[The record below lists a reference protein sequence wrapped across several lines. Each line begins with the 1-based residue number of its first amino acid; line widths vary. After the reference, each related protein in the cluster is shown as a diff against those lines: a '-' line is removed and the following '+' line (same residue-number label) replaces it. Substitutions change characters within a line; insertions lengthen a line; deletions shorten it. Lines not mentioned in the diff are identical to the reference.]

1 MPFYLDFDSTKKLR
15 DKMLAKTLDPVYG
28 KSPSPKTFTKQNYI
42 VENLNEFPNILQPE
56 VDTNRSKDLATVST
70 SNIFKP
76 KEYSVT
82 DTLSDLPRRANLSLY
97 PYFVKS
103 DENLISIM
111 STDTY
116 NNESELFKFA
126 AKYIRKDPNG
136 PVLARIQQNLY
147 VATTAK
153 LRIADA
159 LGGNLT
165 TLQAIIRGRQPL
177 VEGNNSVTV
186 SSSLVGKGID
196 FLGTVAGTQLPWST
210 ISGDYLTNPRNP
222 VNVRPTNVS
231 QGVKIWQD
239 LTGVLGSVIGIQRRP
254 LPTRK
259 PSDLLIENTG
269 NATLGSL
276 YDNLSYNR
284 YAPNYTTT
292 ARSQQSTKLFNFPN
306 QVAQGIKTALGL
318 EAPNSSAYIGD
329 DRALDVRTAT
339 TDIFSGRPV
348 RSAYYLSLMFDPV
361 SAELFHTDRNVM
373 NQGRLDGNLT
383 WISSKTLNKYN
394 KENIADSLST
404 KYNFREDSI
413 LYTTQDMLNSVPDTG
428 GGALSHISHVLDQTS
443 KFFVDGGTMLS
454 RGNAVK
460 YTLNGRDVGAEFA
473 RVWTKDRPYHL
484 YKDSAPYIDD
494 ISAPYY
500 SGGTGN
506 YYRRKNIRR
515 YDGSVLDN
523 TWNLNIAPNSDG
535 GKDFKESTNIS
546 KKGDGFYAKKYM
558 LSIENLAWKN
568 TNLPGFT
575 INDLP
580 FSERGSNGGRVMWF
594 PPYDVKV
601 NEVSTATWER
611 NNFLGRPEPIYTYQ
625 NTERSATLSFKIVV
639 DHPSV
644 LNLLVK
650 EHFKTM
656 SDEQADNY
664 INSFFAGVKDVDFYS
679 LIRRYANLDNSDIS
693 TIKNYLD
700 SNGDPNQLN
709 RYNVGVN
716 PKVAINP
723 ENSNNSNKVNFNVVL
738 NYDNDTPIAS
748 DQEFNSGNSYD
759 KLLVLSSDVTNTTS
773 KLGGA
778 IDTIT
783 SLPDSVTKKSDRLIL
798 FGSENATNDSKSKV
812 INNVTD
818 LLNNNMTNYNNL
830 NNELLTLKT
839 NLTNNSI
846 NDDVLLSIGS
856 TSSSTSDIDGIYNF
870 KLSIRRS
877 HSVLLTIINKINNGT
892 QSSSTILSK
901 YWKATDA
908 STDAAGFEHYAL
920 NVTIPLTELG
930 YANNNN
936 DLIVRTINYGE
947 KVQNNGV
954 DCSAINFT
962 NSNLKRFAPVM
973 YGCRSSSVK
982 LNYSKKTTSKTDT
995 GSSTATP
1002 SQLLIKNNQAQ
1013 NNRPPLETMKK
1024 IITKTLSE
1032 QYYFKVLKEGSPFI
1046 YDSLRE
1052 KLKYFHP
1059 SFHSMTPEGLNS
1071 RLTFLQQCLRP
1082 GDTIPVKG
1090 VADVSDLGA
1099 RNTTFG
1105 PPPICVLRIGDF
1117 YHSKVVIRDL
1127 NINFDD
1133 GGWDLNPEGI
1143 GVQPML
1149 ASVQMQLNFIGGQGL
1164 EKPVERLQNAL
1175 SSNFYGNTEM
1185 YDERSISTATSMALT
1200 GTTAFSKEF
1209 LDSLNNQIVK
1219 LAETKTSNG
1228 TPKLVEGKYLGTLLE
1243 KGPLGTLDYTPIINS
1258 IYNDTSNYLST
1269 YEQLCNTIITKYGTY
1284 LVYVMLHPDNRK
1296 IESYD
1301 VSSPSGNVNLKL
1313 FSYINKA
1320 DYNTRI
1326 QTDRN
1331 RLKSYLDEYDISNIL
1346 NYAEFI
1352 TDENT
1357 LSTIDQNVNAFLLP
1371 LINDKFDEVD
1381 RYDFSAIEKIRNS
1394 LIKNLDILN
1403 YIVDNE
1409 YDVKISGITAY
1420 SATLESF
1427 SGDTFYN
1434 AYGDCVTY
1442 INNNR
1447 DKMYEKL
1454 TTNTSI
1460 TNDVGLLLGSLFYDK
1475 VDNIMDIIKSYLNLG
1490 DEDDTIVKIRKNIS
1504 KILVQSDET
1513 IKFKFSKIPNKKNEK
1528 TYSYNISVINDTA
1541 QTETIKLLFSKNNE
1555 PIDKLN
1561 YYRNE

>member
-1 MPFYLDFDSTKKLR
+1 MPYYLDFDSTKNFR
-15 DKMLAKTLDPVYG
+15 DKLLAKTLDPVYG
-28 KSPSPKTFTKQNYI
+28 KSPSPKTFTKQDYI
-42 VENLNEFPNILQPE
+42 VQNLNDFSNILLPE
-56 VDTNRSKDLATVST
+56 VDTNRPNDLATLST

-82 DTLSDLPRRANLSLY
+82 DTLRDLPRRANLNLY

-116 NNESELFKFA
+116 DTESELFKFA
-126 AKYIRKDPNG
+126 AKYIKKDPNG

-147 VATTAK
+147 TATTAK

-165 TLQAIIRGRQPL
+165 TLQAIIRGREPL
-177 VEGNNSVTV
+177 VEGNNKVTV

-196 FLGTVAGTQLPWST
+196 FLGTVAGSQLPWST

-222 VNVRPTNVS
+222 INVRPTKVS
-231 QGVKIWQD
+231 NATKIWQD
-239 LTGVLGSVIGIQRRP
+239 LTGVLGSVIGIERRP

-269 NATLGSL
+269 NSTLARL
-276 YDNLSYNR
+276 YDALTYNK

-292 ARSQQSTKLFNFPN
+292 GRSQQSSKLFNFPN
-306 QVAQGIKTALGL
+306 QVGQGIKNLLGL
-318 EAPNSSAYIGD
+318 EAPDGVAYIGD

-339 TDIFSGRPV
+339 SDLISGRKV
-348 RSAYYLSLMFDPV
+348 RSSYYLSVMFDSV
-361 SAELFHTDRNVM
+361 SAELFHTDKNFM
-373 NQGRLDGNLT
+373 DQGKLGGNLT

-394 KENIADSLST
+394 KDNIVDSLST
-404 KYNFREDSI
+404 KYDFREDSI

-460 YTLNGRDVGAEFA
+460 YTLNGKDVGAEFA

-484 YKDSAPYIDD
+484 YKDSAPYTDD
-494 ISAPYY
+494 ITAPYY

-515 YDGSVLDN
+515 YDGSVMDS

-535 GKDFKESTNIS
+535 GKDFKESTNIF

-568 TNLPGFT
+568 THLPGYT
-575 INDLP
+575 INDLSY
-580 FSERGSNGGRVMWF
+580 SERGSNGGRVMWF

-679 LIRRYANLDNSDIS
+679 LIRTYANLDTSDIS

-716 PKVAINP
+716 PKTIINP
-723 ENSNNSNKVNFNVVL
+723 ENSDNSDKVNFNVVL
-738 NYDNDTPIAS
+738 NYDNNAPLVAE
-748 DQEFNSGNSYD
+748 QEFISGLSYD
-759 KLLVLSSDVTNTTS
+759 GSFLLSLDSASVTS
-773 KLGGA
+773 KLGSA
-778 IDTIT
+778 IDSIT
-783 SLPDSVTKKSDRLIL
+783 SSPESDKKKNDRQTL
-798 FGSENATNDSKSKV
+798 FGSPNATNDSKNN
-812 INNVTD
+812 ILNNVTD
-818 LLNNNMTNYNNL
+818 LLNKNTTNYNNFR
-830 NNELLTLKT
+830 NELTTLKT
-839 NLTNNSI
+839 NLG
-846 NDDVLLSIGS
+846 NDSVKDDILVSIGS
-856 TSSSTSDIDGIYNF
+856 TSSNTSDSDGTYNF

-877 HSVLLTIINKINNGT
+877 YSVLLSIINGIKNNS
-892 QSSSTILSK
+892 QSAATILSK
-901 YWKATDA
+901 YWKMSDA
-908 STDAAGFEHYAL
+908 SAEPAGFERYGI
-920 NVTIPLTELG
+920 NVTIPLKELG
-930 YANNNN
+930 YTNNNN
-936 DLIVRTINYGE
+936 EIIVRTISYGE

-954 DCSAINFT
+954 DCSSINF
-962 NSNLKRFAPVM
+962 NEPDLKRFAPVM
-973 YGCRSSSVK
+973 YGCRTSSVK
-982 LNYSKKTTSKTDT
+982 LNYSKNTTSKTT
-995 GSSTATP
+995 GNGTATP
-1002 SQLLIKNNQAQ
+1002 SQLLIRNNQGQ

-1032 QYYFKVLKEGSPFI
+1032 QYYFKVLKEGNPFV

-1090 VADVSDLGA
+1090 VADISDIGA

-1200 GTTAFSKEF
+1200 GTTSFSKEF
-1209 LDSLNNQIVK
+1209 LDSLNNQVVK
-1219 LAETKTSNG
+1219 LAETKNSNG
-1228 TPKLVEGKYLGTLLE
+1228 TPKYVEGKYLGTLLTTSE
-1243 KGPLGTLDYTPIINS
+1243 LGTLDYTPIINS
-1258 IYNDTSNYLST
+1258 IYNDTSNYFST
-1269 YEQLCNTIITKYGTY
+1269 YEQLCNTIISKYGSYFAY
-1284 LVYVMLHPDNRK
+1284 LMLHPNNRK

-1301 VSSPSGNVNLKL
+1301 VSTPSGLVNLNL

-1320 DYNTRI
+1320 DYNTRV

-1331 RLKSYLDEYDISNIL
+1331 SLKSYIEEYDISTIL
-1346 NYAEFI
+1346 NYDEII
-1352 TDENT
+1352 TDKNL
-1357 LSTIDQNVNAFLLP
+1357 LSTIDQNVNLFLIP
-1371 LINDKFDEVD
+1371 YINDKFDEID
-1381 RYDFSAIEKIRNS
+1381 RYDFSSIEKIRYN
-1394 LIKNLDILN
+1394 LIKNLDSLN
-1403 YIVDNE
+1403 YIIDNAA
-1409 YDVKISGITAY
+1409 DVKLSGITAY
-1420 SATLESF
+1420 SSTLSSF

-1442 INNNR
+1442 INDNR

-1454 TTNTSI
+1454 TNTGL
-1460 TNDVGLLLGSLFYDK
+1460 TENVGKILGDLFYDK
-1475 VDNIMDIIKSYLNLG
+1475 VENIMDIIKAYLDLG
-1490 DEDDTIVKIRKNIS
+1490 DEDDTISKIRKNIS
-1504 KILVQSDET
+1504 EILVQSDDA
-1513 IKFKFSKIPNKKNEK
+1513 IKFKFGKTPVKKNEK
-1528 TYSYNISVINDTA
+1528 TYSYNISVTNLVNP
-1541 QTETIKLLFSKNNE
+1541 QTETMKLLFSKSNQPTN
-1555 PIDKLN
+1555 KLN

>member
-1 MPFYLDFDSTKKLR
+1 MPFYLDFDSTKRIR

-28 KSPSPKTFTKQNYI
+28 RSPSPKTFTKQNYI
-42 VENLNEFPNILQPE
+42 VQNQNEFSNILLPD
-56 VDTNRSKDLATVST
+56 VDTNRPKDLGDISR

-76 KEYSVT
+76 KQYSVT
-82 DTLSDLPRRANLSLY
+82 ETLRDIPRRANLNLY

-111 STDTY
+111 STDTFDS
-116 NNESELFKFA
+116 ESELFKFA

-147 VATTAK
+147 TATVAK
-153 LRIADA
+153 VRIADA
-159 LGGNLT
+159 LSGNLT

-177 VEGNNSVTV
+177 VEGNNSITA

-222 VNVRPTNVS
+222 INVRPTNVS
-231 QGVKIWQD
+231 NATKIWQD
-239 LTGVLGSVIGIQRRP
+239 LTGVLGSVIGIDRRP

-269 NATLGSL
+269 NATLARL
-276 YDNLSYNR
+276 YDALTYNK

-292 ARSQQSTKLFNFPN
+292 ARSQQSSRLFNFPN
-306 QVAQGIKTALGL
+306 QVAQGIKTLIGS
-318 EAPNSSAYIGD
+318 EAPRGGAYIGD

-339 TDIFSGRPV
+339 SDIFSGRKV
-348 RSAYYLSLMFDPV
+348 RSSYYLSLMFDSV
-361 SAELFHTDRNVM
+361 SAELFHTDRNFM
-373 NQGRLDGNLT
+373 DQGRLDGNLT

-394 KENIADSLST
+394 KDNIAESVST

-454 RGNAVK
+454 RGSAVK
-460 YTLNGRDVGAEFA
+460 YTLNGKDVGAEFA

-494 ISAPYY
+494 INSPSY

-515 YDGSVLDN
+515 FDGSVLDS

-535 GKDFKESTNIS
+535 GKDFKESTNIF

-575 INDLP
+575 VNDLP

-644 LNLLVK
+644 LNLLVR

-679 LIRRYANLDNSDIS
+679 LVRTYANLDTSDIS

-716 PKVAINP
+716 PKTIINP
-723 ENSNNSNKVNFNVVL
+723 ENSDNSDKVNFNVVL
-738 NYDNDTPIAS
+738 NYDNYFPLAEKED
-748 DQEFNSGNSYD
+748 FKSGLSYD
-759 KLLVLSSDVTNTTS
+759 GIVLQRNVPIILTN
-773 KLGGA
+773 LGNA
-778 IDTIT
+778 IDSIT
-783 SLPDSVTKKSDRLIL
+783 LQTDSKENKNDRLAL
-798 FGSENATNDSKSKV
+798 FGSTNATNDSKNN
-812 INNVTD
+812 ILNNVSD
-818 LLNNNMTNYNNL
+818 LLSNNTTNYNNL
-830 NNELLTLKT
+830 KNELTSLKT
-839 NLTNNSI
+839 NLNNDSVK
-846 NDDVLLSIGS
+846 DDILVSIGS
-856 TSSSTSDIDGIYNF
+856 TSSSTSDIDGEYNF

-877 HSVLLTIINKINNGT
+877 YSVLLSIINGIKNNS
-892 QSSSTILSK
+892 QSAATILSK
-901 YWKATDA
+901 YWKMTDA
-908 STDAAGFEHYAL
+908 SSDPAGFERYGI
-920 NVTIPLTELG
+920 NVTIPLKDLG
-930 YANNNN
+930 YNNNNN
-936 DLIVRTINYGE
+936 DIIVRTINYGE
-947 KVQNNGV
+947 SVQNNGV
-954 DCSAINFT
+954 DCSSIKFN
-962 NSNLKRFAPVM
+962 NIDLIKFAPVM
-973 YGCRSSSVK
+973 YGCRTSSVK
-982 LNYSKKTTSKTDT
+982 LNYSKNTTSKTT
-995 GSSTATP
+995 GSATATP
-1002 SQLLIKNNQAQ
+1002 TQLLIRNNRGQ
-1013 NNRPPLETMKK
+1013 NTRPPLETMKK

-1032 QYYFKVLKEGSPFI
+1032 QYYFRVLKEGNPFI
-1046 YDSLRE
+1046 YDSLRD

-1059 SFHSMTPEGLNS
+1059 AFHSMTPEGLNS

-1090 VADVSDLGA
+1090 VADISDIGA

-1127 NINFDD
+1127 NISFDD

-1143 GVQPML
+1143 GVQPMI

-1209 LDSLNNQIVK
+1209 LDSLNNQVVK
-1219 LAETKTSNG
+1219 LAATKNTDGTS
-1228 TPKLVEGKYLGTLLE
+1228 KLIDGKYLGTLLTTTQ
-1243 KGPLGTLDYTPIINS
+1243 LGTLDYTPLINS
-1258 IYNDTSNYLST
+1258 IYSDTSNYFTT
-1269 YEQLCNTIITKYGTY
+1269 YEQLCNTIISKYGSYFAYT
-1284 LVYVMLHPDNRK
+1284 MLHPNNRK

-1301 VSSPSGNVNLKL
+1301 VTTPGGAVNLNL

-1320 DYNTRI
+1320 DYNTLI
-1326 QTDRN
+1326 QIDRN
-1331 RLKSYLDEYDISNIL
+1331 SLKSYIEEYDISTIL
-1346 NYAEFI
+1346 NYAEII
-1352 TDENT
+1352 TDENL
-1357 LSTIDQNVNAFLLP
+1357 LSTIDQNVNLFLMP
-1371 LINDKFDEVD
+1371 NINDKFDEID
-1381 RYDFSAIEKIRNS
+1381 RYDFSSIEKIRNS
-1394 LIKNLDILN
+1394 LIKNLDSLN
-1403 YIVDNE
+1403 YIIDNGA
-1409 YDVKISGITAY
+1409 DVKLSGASAY
-1420 SATLESF
+1420 TSTLSSF
-1427 SGDTFYN
+1427 DENALYG

-1454 TTNTSI
+1454 TTTSI
-1460 TNDVGLLLGSLFYDK
+1460 TADVGKILGNLFYDK
-1475 VDNIMDIIKSYLNLG
+1475 VENIMDIIKAYLDLG
-1490 DEDDTIVKIRKNIS
+1490 DEDDTISKIRKNIS
-1504 KILVQSDET
+1504 EILVQSDDA
-1513 IKFKFSKIPNKKNEK
+1513 IKFKFGKTPVKKNEK
-1528 TYSYNISVINDTA
+1528 TYSYNISVTNLVNT
-1541 QTETIKLLFSKNNE
+1541 QTETMKLLFSKKNE
-1555 PIDKLN
+1555 PTNKLN

>member
-1 MPFYLDFDSTKKLR
+1 MPYYLDFDSTKKFR
-15 DKMLAKTLDPVYG
+15 DKLLAKTLDPVYG

-42 VENLNEFPNILQPE
+42 VQNQNEFSNILLPD
-56 VDTNRSKDLATVST
+56 VDTNRPKDLGDISR

-82 DTLSDLPRRANLSLY
+82 ETLRDIPRRANLNLY

-111 STDTY
+111 STDTFDS
-116 NNESELFKFA
+116 ESELFKFA

-147 VATTAK
+147 TATVAK
-153 LRIADA
+153 VRIADA
-159 LGGNLT
+159 LSGNLT

-177 VEGNNSVTV
+177 VEGNNSITA

-222 VNVRPTNVS
+222 INVRPTNVS
-231 QGVKIWQD
+231 NATKIWQD
-239 LTGVLGSVIGIQRRP
+239 LTGVLGSVIGIDRRP

-269 NATLGSL
+269 NATLARL
-276 YDNLSYNR
+276 YDALTYNK

-292 ARSQQSTKLFNFPN
+292 ARSQQSSRLFNFPN
-306 QVAQGIKTALGL
+306 QVAQGIKTLIGS
-318 EAPNSSAYIGD
+318 EAPRGGAYIGD

-339 TDIFSGRPV
+339 SDIFSGRKV
-348 RSAYYLSLMFDPV
+348 RSSYYLSLMFDPV
-361 SAELFHTDRNVM
+361 SAELFHTDRNFM
-373 NQGRLDGNLT
+373 DQGKLDGNLT

-394 KENIADSLST
+394 RDNIAESIST

-443 KFFVDGGTMLS
+443 KFFVDGGTMIS
-454 RGNAVK
+454 KGSAVK

-494 ISAPYY
+494 INSPSY

-515 YDGSVLDN
+515 FDGSVLDS

-535 GKDFKESTNIS
+535 GKDFKESTNIF

-575 INDLP
+575 VNDLP

-644 LNLLVK
+644 LNLLVR

-679 LIRRYANLDNSDIS
+679 LVRTYANLDTSDIS

-709 RYNVGVN
+709 RYNVGVS
-716 PKVAINP
+716 PKTIINP
-723 ENSNNSNKVNFNVVL
+723 ENSDNSDKVNFNVVL
-738 NYDNDTPIAS
+738 NYDNYFPFKENED
-748 DQEFNSGNSYD
+748 FKSGLSYD
-759 KLLVLSSDVTNTTS
+759 GIVLQRNVPLILTN
-773 KLGGA
+773 LGNA
-778 IDTIT
+778 IDSIT
-783 SLPDSVTKKSDRLIL
+783 LQTDSKENKNDRLAL
-798 FGSENATNDSKSKV
+798 FGSTNATNDSKNN
-812 INNVTD
+812 ILNNVSD
-818 LLNNNMTNYNNL
+818 LLSNNTTNYNNL
-830 NNELLTLKT
+830 RNELTSLKT
-839 NLTNNSI
+839 NLNNDSVK
-846 NDDVLLSIGS
+846 DDILVSIGS
-856 TSSSTSDIDGIYNF
+856 TSSSTSDIDGEYNF

-877 HSVLLTIINKINNGT
+877 YSVLLSIINGIKNNS
-892 QSSSTILSK
+892 QSAATILSK
-901 YWKATDA
+901 YWKMTDA
-908 STDAAGFEHYAL
+908 SSDPAGLERYGI
-920 NVTIPLTELG
+920 NVTIPLKDLG
-930 YANNNN
+930 YNNNNN
-936 DLIVRTINYGE
+936 DIIVRTINYGE

-954 DCSAINFT
+954 DCSSINFNNT
-962 NSNLKRFAPVM
+962 DLKKYSPVM
-973 YGCRSSSVK
+973 YGCRTSSVK
-982 LNYSKKTTSKTDT
+982 LNYSKNTTSKTT
-995 GSSTATP
+995 GSATATP
-1002 SQLLIKNNQAQ
+1002 TQLLIRNNQGQ
-1013 NNRPPLETMKK
+1013 NIRPPLETMKK

-1032 QYYFKVLKEGSPFI
+1032 QYYFRVLKEGNPFI
-1046 YDSLRE
+1046 YDSLRD

-1059 SFHSMTPEGLNS
+1059 AFHSMTPEGLNS

-1090 VADVSDLGA
+1090 VADISDIGA

-1127 NINFDD
+1127 NISFDD

-1143 GVQPML
+1143 GVQPMI

-1209 LDSLNNQIVK
+1209 LDSLNNQVVK
-1219 LAETKTSNG
+1219 LAATKNTDGTS
-1228 TPKLVEGKYLGTLLE
+1228 KLIDGKYLGTLLTTTQ
-1243 KGPLGTLDYTPIINS
+1243 LGTLDYTPLINS
-1258 IYNDTSNYLST
+1258 IYSDTSNYFTT
-1269 YEQLCNTIITKYGTY
+1269 YEQLCNTIISKYGSYFAYT
-1284 LVYVMLHPDNRK
+1284 MLHPSNRK

-1301 VSSPSGNVNLKL
+1301 VTTPGGAVNLNL

-1320 DYNTRI
+1320 DYNTLI
-1326 QTDRN
+1326 QKDRN
-1331 RLKSYLDEYDISNIL
+1331 SLKSYIEEYDISTIL
-1346 NYAEFI
+1346 NYAEII
-1352 TDENT
+1352 TDENL
-1357 LSTIDQNVNAFLLP
+1357 LSTIDQNVNLFLMP
-1371 LINDKFDEVD
+1371 NINDKFDEID
-1381 RYDFSAIEKIRNS
+1381 RYDFSSIEKIRNS
-1394 LIKNLDILN
+1394 LIKNLDSLN
-1403 YIVDNE
+1403 YIIDNGA
-1409 YDVKISGITAY
+1409 DVKLSGASAY
-1420 SATLESF
+1420 TSTLSSF
-1427 SGDTFYN
+1427 SGNTLYS

-1454 TTNTSI
+1454 TNTSI
-1460 TNDVGLLLGSLFYDK
+1460 TADVGKILGNLFYDK
-1475 VDNIMDIIKSYLNLG
+1475 VENIMDIIKAYLDLG
-1490 DEDDTIVKIRKNIS
+1490 DEDDTISKIRKNIS
-1504 KILVQSDET
+1504 EILVQSDDA
-1513 IKFKFSKIPNKKNEK
+1513 IKFKFGKTPVKKNEK
-1528 TYSYNISVINDTA
+1528 AYSYNISVTNLVNT
-1541 QTETIKLLFSKNNE
+1541 QTETMKLLFSKKNE
-1555 PIDKLN
+1555 PTNKLN